1 MDELLS
7 AITKLIN
14 TGGVLAD
21 DALYLYFALQF
32 AQAWAWP
39 CALMVGLTGALRLL
53 RLNLTTPSDKLLQF
67 LSKGETIRTVAWDG
81 DESYYTASH
90 AMITRMGFVGVPKPK
105 EGE

>member
-7 AITKLIN
+7 AITNLIN
-14 TGGVLAD
+14 TGGALAD

-39 CALMVGLTGALRLL
+39 CALMVGLTGALRLF

-67 LSKGETIRTVAWDG
+67 LSEGKTIQTVTWEG
-81 DESYYTASH
+81 QNGYYTASPT
-90 AMITRMGFVGVPKPK
+90 MIKRMGFVRVPRPEVGK
-105 EGE
+105 